1 MRSTVSRTR
10 LLTLRH
16 LRKDLLPW
24 AIALAVGI
32 DYFDNTVFSF
42 FASFIAGGINASSDE
57 LVWAATAYATSS
69 VLGIVQ
75 QQWVIERIGFR
86 RYLSGCLLM
95 FAVGSIAAALSESSI
110 ELAIA
115 RGFQGYFI
123 GPMLGT
129 CRILLQTCFTP
140 QERALATRTFLTTI
154 LLASA
159 LAPMIGGF
167 LVAHFDWRALFSCST
182 VLGSAASAFA
192 FLIVP
197 HVGKR
202 RPERRSATHLW
213 PYLVFAFALG
223 ALQIVTQQVRF
234 ELFTTSPMLLFL
246 TVAGLFALGWF
257 AWHQW
262 HDPRPLLRLNALR
275 EGAYRIG
282 IMLYSF
288 YYFISNAIGYLIARL
303 LEGSLGYPVENMGRL
318 VGFTSLASL
327 AVAFAYFRYA
337 KRITRKKWLI
347 VPGFLMAAF
356 IGTWI
361 QFLTPDVSTPWLL
374 PPLVMRGF
382 LLMFIALPTASA
394 AFQIFSNDE
403 FTHGYRFKNIVKQL
417 SYSLSTAFVIILEQH
432 RVAVHSTRLTEF
444 ASPYNSVFQSTLETM
459 THAFEAAGH
468 SAIDARN
475 IALAELARVIAD
487 QANFLSVLDGFH
499 AMIVLA
505 LLGAAIALVQRQ
517 IR

>member
-1 MRSTVSRTR
+1 MKLAISRTR
-10 LLTLRH
+10 FLTLAH
-16 LRKDLLPW
+16 LRRDWLPW
-24 AIALAVGI
+24 AIAFAVGI
-32 DYFDNTVFSF
+32 DYFDNTIFSF
-42 FASFIAGGINASSDE
+42 FTSYIAGGINASPDE
-57 LVWAATAYATSS
+57 LVWSSTAYATTS

-75 QQWVIERIGFR
+75 QQWVIERTGFR

-95 FAVGSIAAALSESSI
+95 FAIGSIAAALSESSI
-110 ELAIA
+110 ELAMA
-115 RGFQGYFI
+115 RAFQGYFI

-129 CRILLQTCFTP
+129 CRILLQTVFTP
-140 QERALATRTFLTTI
+140 QERAQATRIFLSMI

-159 LAPMIGGF
+159 LAPLVGGY
-167 LVAHFDWRALFSCST
+167 LVAHFDWRALFTCST
-182 VLGSAASAFA
+182 VIGAAAATFA

-197 HVGKR
+197 HIGKR

-223 ALQIVTQQVRF
+223 AIQIVTQQVRF
-234 ELFTTSPMLLFL
+234 ELFTTSPILLL
-246 TVAGLFALGWF
+246 LAACGLFALGWF

-275 EGAYRIG
+275 EGPYRIG
-282 IMLYSF
+282 IMLYAF

-303 LEGSLGYPVENMGRL
+303 LQGSLGYPVENMGRL
-318 VGFTSLASL
+318 VGFTSLASIPM
-327 AVAFAYFRYA
+327 AFAYFRYS
-337 KRITRKKWLI
+337 KHVTRKKWLI

-356 IGTWI
+356 IGIWI
-361 QFLTPDVSTPWLL
+361 QSLPPGVSMPWLV
-374 PPLVMRGF
+374 PPLIVRGF
-382 LLMFIALPTASA
+382 LLMFIALPTASV

-432 RVAVHSTRLTEF
+432 RMAVHETRLTEF
-444 ASPYNSVFQSTLETM
+444 SSPYNPAFQNTLDTM
-459 THAFEAAGH
+459 THAFVAAGKGTV
-468 SAIDARN
+468 DAHN
-475 IALAELARVIAD
+475 LALAQLARITAH

-499 AMIVLA
+499 AMVTLA
-505 LLGAAIALVQRQ
+505 LVGGTIALLQRQ